1 MFSFLIKYVLRCLH
15 KLPKTLFFIGMTDV
29 LYQIDPS
36 EIAPG
41 AATGSVAS
49 RIRRDILSG
58 ELSFGSR
65 LKLHA
70 LAARYRFGVTPIRGA
85 LLQLQGEG
93 LVEMTPNCGA
103 RVRVVDA
110 AFVSNL
116 FDLRI
121 VIEALLARRATERI
135 TAAQLAALDEAEIG
149 YVAAVKGGEQETI
162 LGANRRF
169 HDIVHEAA
177 GNSEATAILARQRD
191 ITTALW
197 SRFGYG
203 AARATDAAADHRQMI
218 AAFRLRDSDLAASLA
233 TAHAAKA
240 RNELLGRMGAAGSRS

>member
-1 MFSFLIKYVLRCLH
+1 MS
-15 KLPKTLFFIGMTDV
+15 DV
-29 LYQIDPS
+29 LYQIDPV

-41 AATGSVAS
+41 AATGSVAAL
-49 RIRRDILSG
+49 IRRDILSG
-58 ELSFGSR
+58 ALSFGSR

-70 LAARYRFGVTPIRGA
+70 LAERYRFGLTPIRGA

-93 LVEMTPNCGA
+93 LVELTPNCGA
-103 RVRVVDA
+103 RVRGVDV

-135 TAAQLAALDEAEIG
+135 TAAQLAVLDAAEKD
-149 YVAAVKGGEQETI
+149 YVAAVKSGEQETI
-162 LGANRRF
+162 LQANRRF
-169 HDIVHEAA
+169 HDIVNGAA
-177 GNSEATAILARQRD
+177 GNPEATAILARQRD

-203 AARATDAAADHRQMI
+203 AARASDAAADHRQMV

-240 RNELLGRMGAAGSRS
+240 RNELLGRMGAVAADP